1 MRLIYVK
8 ELQKNLCTRIVEHI
22 IKGGL
27 VITYI
32 VIGHTDD
39 QTWYRVTESSTLD
52 NDQDTSG

>member
-39 QTWYRVTESSTLD
+39 QT
-52 NDQDTSG
+52 